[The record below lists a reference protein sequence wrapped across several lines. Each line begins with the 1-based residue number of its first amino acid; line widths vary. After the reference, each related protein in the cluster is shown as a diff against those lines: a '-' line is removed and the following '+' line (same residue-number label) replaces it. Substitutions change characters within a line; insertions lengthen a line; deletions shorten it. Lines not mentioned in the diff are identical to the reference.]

1 MNERI
6 NLQLFAGEPNTN
18 TTIQTGTGQE
28 MSPQMKTFY
37 DKVII
42 KNAVPNLVHDQFGQK
57 KPIPKGSGKTI
68 EFRRLNPFAKTST
81 PLTEGVTP
89 DGKKLDWAI
98 VTATVGQYGDYV
110 TTSDMLDMT
119 AIDNNIAEA
128 GRILGDQA
136 GLSLDGIVREILNA
150 GTNVQ
155 YGDGSKTSRSALTAD
170 DVMTVKAVKHAVT
183 TLKRM
188 NAKRIDGDYV
198 AIIHPDVA
206 YDLMNDEKWEAVSNY
221 NPKHLYAGE
230 IGRLYGVRFVETSE
244 AKIFRGEA
252 LASDSETLL
261 VNGAISPASTSV
273 TFDGGTVAAS
283 ALVGRYVIIN
293 GTKAKVT
300 ANTTTTLTLDT
311 AVTAADNDVI
321 YPGEGGANGIN
332 IYSTLFLGADAYGT
346 TEIEGGGLEM
356 ITKNRGSA
364 GTADPL
370 NQRSTIGWK
379 ATKTACILTEAFMV
393 RVETSSKY

>member
-1 MNERI
+1 MPELDMASKQRFCGATFCGEAKPRRPMAASKSTVAEAALYGRKQRYSRLPEAGRLIKKTKNKGEIHMNEKI
-6 NLQLFAGEPNTN
+6 NLQLFADPNTN
-18 TTIQTGTGQE
+18 VTTQTGSGQE

-57 KPIPKGSGKTI
+57 KPIPKGRGKTI

-89 DGKKLDWAI
+89 DGKKLDWSV

-119 AIDNNIAEA
+119 AIDNNITEA

-136 GLSLDGIVREILNA
+136 GLSLDGIVREVLNA

-155 YGDGSKTSRSALTAD
+155 YGDGSKTSRAAITST
-170 DVMTVKAVKHAVT
+170 DVMSVQAIKRAVT

-188 NAKRIDGDYV
+188 NAKKIDGDYV

-206 YDLMNDEKWEAVSNY
+206 YDLMNDEKWEAVATY
-221 NPKHLYAGE
+221 NPKNLYAGE

-244 AKIFRGEA
+244 AKIFEGA
-252 LASDSETLL
+252 GADS
-261 VNGAISPASTSV
+261 
-273 TFDGGTVAAS
+273 
-283 ALVGRYVIIN
+283 IN
-293 GTKAKVT
+293 V
-300 ANTTTTLTLDT
+300 
-311 AVTAADNDVI
+311 
-321 YPGEGGANGIN
+321 
-332 IYSTLFLGADAYGT
+332 YSTLILGADAYGT
-346 TEIEGGGLEM
+346 TEIEDGGLEM

-370 NQRSTIGWK
+370 DQRSTIGWK

-393 RVETSSKY
+393 RIETASKY